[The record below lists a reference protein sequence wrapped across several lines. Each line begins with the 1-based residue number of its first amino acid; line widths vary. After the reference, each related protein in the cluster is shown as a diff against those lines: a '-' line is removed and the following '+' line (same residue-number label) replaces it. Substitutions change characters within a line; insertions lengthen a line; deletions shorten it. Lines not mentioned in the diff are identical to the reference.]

1 MNCTQKQ
8 QLVSFPKVRIW
19 KSWFRYFNNH
29 KEFRNEG
36 TVHLFSLMALFS
48 YANFRSNERVI
59 NGERYMEA
67 PGQWICK
74 LGSLP
79 RILRV
84 HSKRQAL
91 EQLDYYEKYGFL
103 TYEWL
108 DEENEIIRF
117 SITNWKEHCTSLQY
131 NYYSYKGSGFFFFPL
146 PVGRMLLDCDMS
158 TFLRYFPAAETLY
171 EIFVAIGVGFI
182 LLNLVWQLFR
192 NFGLGLGLS
201 AEDPVK
207 LAIKSILFIFLALF
221 ADQIMV
227 LVLGIVGTPYD
238 WVVDTALPPIEFAS
252 FASVVTVLVGS
263 LVSGSVSLIVLI
275 LVLIVAWNYIKLLF
289 EAAERYILVGVL
301 IYTAPVAFATGASE
315 NTSNVFSAWCRMLG
329 GQLFLLI
336 MNAWC
341 LRLFTSMVGSFLA
354 NPLSV

>member
-1 MNCTQKQ
+1 MF
-8 QLVSFPKVRIW
+8 VSF
-19 KSWFRYFNNH
+19 KSKNCIN
-29 KEFRNEG
+29 
-36 TVHLFSLMALFS
+36 S
-48 YANFRSNERVI
+48 NFFKSDI
-59 NGERYMEA
+59 PYKTFG
-67 PGQWICK
+67 C
-74 LGSLP
+74 
-79 RILRV
+79 
-84 HSKRQAL
+84 
-91 EQLDYYEKYGFL
+91 EK
-103 TYEWL
+103 
-108 DEENEIIRF
+108 
-117 SITNWKEHCTSLQY
+117 
-131 NYYSYKGSGFFFFPL
+131 
-146 PVGRMLLDCDMS
+146 
-158 TFLRYFPAAETLY
+158 
-171 EIFVAIGVGFI
+171 
-182 LLNLVWQLFR
+182 
-192 NFGLGLGLS
+192 
-201 AEDPVK
+201 
-207 LAIKSILFIFLALF
+207 IKSNSCFFLSYDSFFKFFLFFLIACSNSSDNLKFNVVANLIALNILSTSSFIFLSLF

-252 FASVVTVLVGS
+252 FASVVPVLVGS

>member
-1 MNCTQKQ
+1 MGILDSIVEWIATQVMN
-8 QLVSFPKVRIW
+8 
-19 KSWFRYFNNH
+19 
-29 KEFRNEG
+29 
-36 TVHLFSLMALFS
+36 
-48 YANFRSNERVI
+48 
-59 NGERYMEA
+59 
-67 PGQWICK
+67 
-74 LGSLP
+74 
-79 RILRV
+79 
-84 HSKRQAL
+84 
-91 EQLDYYEKYGFL
+91 
-103 TYEWL
+103 
-108 DEENEIIRF
+108 
-117 SITNWKEHCTSLQY
+117 
-131 NYYSYKGSGFFFFPL
+131 
-146 PVGRMLLDCDMS
+146 LLDLITGSVLGALGCDMS

-289 EAAERYILVGVL
+289 EA
-301 IYTAPVAFATGASE
+301 VAFATGASE

>member
-146 PVGRMLLDCDMS
+146 PVGRMLLGCDMS

-171 EIFVAIGVGFI
+171 EIFVAIGVGLI